1 VDIIEVK
8 DLTKRFD
15 GLVAVD
21 HVSFT
26 LERGEI
32 FGFLGPN
39 GAGKST
45 TISMLATILTPS
57 GGDATIS
64 GFSIRRQRDAVRHS
78 IGMVFQDPSLD
89 NRLTAEENLRFHARL
104 YGVPK
109 EDYRRR
115 MEEVLR
121 LVDLWDRK
129 RDIVETFSGGMK
141 RRLEIARGLIHYPD
155 VLFLDEPTIG
165 LDPQTRA
172 LLWDYVLKLKHDRAM
187 TIFMTTHYMAE
198 AEYCDRIGIIDHG
211 KIVAL
216 DTPANLKRQLGGD
229 IVRIESS
236 QKDALRKE
244 LEHKLGT
251 PVRAEGNTLQFEVA
265 DGARFLP
272 RLLQEVQT
280 KVEAVELR
288 KPTLDDVFLSL
299 TGRNI
304 RTSENPKSETRNSIQ
319 NRITKIPNSK
329 RTYRT
334 ATRFRSFGLWV
345 WSLFRISSFE
355 FRAFAPRLRRGAVA
369 GQTLW
374 QREITRYRR
383 DRMRIVSTIVQPVMF
398 LIVFGSGFRQT
409 LASGLG
415 IDYLVF
421 MYPGTVAMTVMGV
434 AFFST
439 VSTVWDR
446 EFGFLKEVLVAPIPR
461 TAIALGKTAGA
472 ATIASVQALILL
484 ALAPVIG
491 VELHAARIPLL
502 ILYMLMLSLAV
513 SGLGLLVASLMKT
526 TESFGIVIQ
535 ILIFPMFF
543 LSGAFF
549 PLTEVPKWMEVLSNL
564 NPLTYGV
571 DAFRQVILHGDIP
584 LDVARRIFLYPLPID
599 GLFLVGFSTVMVLA
613 AVIAFNKRS

>member
-1 VDIIEVK
+1 MDIIEVK

-26 LERGEI
+26 VEKGEI

-78 IGMVFQDPSLD
+78 IGMVFQDASLD

-109 EDYRRR
+109 NDYRRR

-187 TIFMTTHYMAE
+187 TIFMTTHYMDE
-198 AEYCDRIGIIDHG
+198 AEYCDRIGIIDRG
-211 KIVAL
+211 RIVAL

-229 IVRIESS
+229 IIRIYVAPPPSGVVDPQSGAAELL
-236 QKDALRKE
+236 KKE

-251 PVRAEGNTLQFEVA
+251 PVRQEGNALQFEVA
-265 DGARFLP
+265 DGAKFLP
-272 RLLQEVQT
+272 RLLQEIQT

-304 RTSENPKSETRNSIQ
+304 AAAPRRRPSSIPDFPGRKPKPKSKMTNPNLKDQTR
-319 NRITKIPNSK
+319 
-329 RTYRT
+329 
-334 ATRFRSFGLWV
+334 
-345 WSLFRISSFE
+345 
-355 FRAFAPRLRRGAVA
+355 PR
-369 GQTLW
+369 
-374 QREITRYRR
+374 
-383 DRMRIVSTIVQPVMF
+383 
-398 LIVFGSGFRQT
+398 
-409 LASGLG
+409 
-415 IDYLVF
+415 
-421 MYPGTVAMTVMGV
+421 
-434 AFFST
+434 
-439 VSTVWDR
+439 
-446 EFGFLKEVLVAPIPR
+446 
-461 TAIALGKTAGA
+461 
-472 ATIASVQALILL
+472 
-484 ALAPVIG
+484 
-491 VELHAARIPLL
+491 
-502 ILYMLMLSLAV
+502 
-513 SGLGLLVASLMKT
+513 
-526 TESFGIVIQ
+526 
-535 ILIFPMFF
+535 
-543 LSGAFF
+543 
-549 PLTEVPKWMEVLSNL
+549 
-564 NPLTYGV
+564 
-571 DAFRQVILHGDIP
+571 
-584 LDVARRIFLYPLPID
+584 
-599 GLFLVGFSTVMVLA
+599 
-613 AVIAFNKRS
+613 

>member
-1 VDIIEVK
+1 VDIIEVQN
-8 DLTKRFD
+8 LTKRFN

-26 LERGEI
+26 VEKGEI

-78 IGMVFQDPSLD
+78 IGMVFQDASLD

-109 EDYRRR
+109 DDYRRR

-187 TIFMTTHYMAE
+187 TIFMTTHYMDE
-198 AEYCDRIGIIDHG
+198 AEYCDRIAIMDRG

-236 QKDALRKE
+236 QNDALRKE

-251 PVRAEGNTLQFEVA
+251 PVRQEGNALQFEVA
-265 DGARFLP
+265 DGAKFLP
-272 RLLQEVQT
+272 RLLQEVRT

-304 RTSENPKSETRNSIQ
+304 REAEDRRQTTDDSKQR
-319 NRITKIPNSK
+319 TKDKGQKTEGSTVVRHPFSV
-329 RTYRT
+329 
-334 ATRFRSFGLWV
+334 LWPQAMTT
-345 WSLFRISSFE
+345 I
-355 FRAFAPRLRRGAVA
+355 
-369 GQTLW
+369 W

-383 DRMRIVSTIVQPVMF
+383 DRTRIVSTIVQPVMF
-398 LIVFGSGFRQT
+398 LIVFGSGFRRT

-415 IDYLVF
+415 IDFLVF
-421 MYPGTVAMTVMGV
+421 MYPGTIAMTVMGV

-461 TAIALGKTAGA
+461 TAIALGKTTGA

-491 VELHAARIPLL
+491 VELHPARIPLL

-571 DAFRQVILHGDIP
+571 DAFRQVILRPDIP
-584 LDVARRIFLYPLPID
+584 QEVAHKIFLYPLPIN
-599 GLFLVGFSTVMVLA
+599 GLFLLGFSTVMVLA
-613 AVIAFNKRS
+613 AVIAFNRRS